1 MTMKMKAKADS
12 KTPLKETDE
21 EMDIDTLKKLI
32 KRKQLQTDGLKKIVK
47 QINQIQNKNP
57 QS

>member
-1 MTMKMKAKADS
+1 MKMKAKADS